1 MSSAKYGKFYLKRSY
16 KSWGFQIHVC
26 WQKYL
31 NVFQA
36 LQLASSEYQRVI
48 HITRVIQRVVIRML
62 VKMWNIPF

>member
-16 KSWGFQIHVC
+16 KSWAFEMHVC

-48 HITRVIQRVVIRML
+48 QRVVIRLL
-62 VKMWNIPF
+62 VKICNIPF

>member
-1 MSSAKYGKFYLKRSY
+1 M
-16 KSWGFQIHVC
+16 HVC

-48 HITRVIQRVVIRML
+48 QSVVIRML
-62 VKMWNIPF
+62 VKI